1 MIIFRKI
8 LQINEE
14 KKKKQKQEKER
25 DGSNPLIHAAAAATV
40 AAVITKIIKQ
50 NRLRKSTHNIY
61 IYRKR
66 MQVRRR
72 KKKETGVGR
81 EKKKT
86 RRVCE
91 RARTGRTFFA
101 DGATLSQ
108 SWRRPFRPSAAPIES
123 GPHKTRKKNQTK
135 ENKSNE
141 QKSISKNRF
150 HLFSRLVIGRP
161 QRVDD
166 AMLWRRKEES
176 GAVPDQIF
184 IGHRFFLPAHCVCAP
199 TARLS

>member
-1 MIIFRKI
+1 
-8 LQINEE
+8 
-14 KKKKQKQEKER
+14 
-25 DGSNPLIHAAAAATV
+25 
-40 AAVITKIIKQ
+40 
-50 NRLRKSTHNIY
+50 
-61 IYRKR
+61 

-72 KKKETGVGR
+72 RKKKRRGWVGKRKRQDACVSGR
-81 EKKKT
+81 EPG
-86 RRVCE
+86 
-91 RARTGRTFFA
+91 GRFSLMA
-101 DGATLSQ
+101 PHCRSRGAALFVHQQHPSSQ
-108 SWRRPFRPSAAPIES
+108 GHTKQE
-123 GPHKTRKKNQTK
+123 KKKNQTK